1 MKTPFTVDGRTYN
14 VYVPAGGLKRS
25 FQVLDGPNAGR
36 LLSGDM
42 ERDIIGTYYNYTLN
56 IETRMM
62 SLTEYDELYEVLSAP
77 ENWHDIVVPYGQTT
91 MAFRAYVT
99 DGEDSLTR
107 IAGGKNYWKGLS
119 VKFVA
124 KAPQR
129 T

>member
-1 MKTPFTVDGRTYN
+1 MTTPFTVDGRAYN
-14 VYVPAGGLKRS
+14 VSVPAGGLKRS

-36 LLSGDM
+36 LMSGDM

-56 IETRMM
+56 IETRKM
-62 SLTEYDELYEVLSAP
+62 SLNEYDELYETLSAP
-77 ENWHDIVVPYGQTT
+77 VNFHTITVPYGQRTLSFT
-91 MAFRAYVT
+91 AYVT

-107 IAGGKNYWKGLS
+107 IANSKNYWTGLS
-119 VKFVA
+119 IKFVA